1 MFCNEYLQNILQKEL
16 DINFNEI
23 EFLYIKNHKSNKKIW
38 FKDDINN
45 FLLIINDDKIVGVD
59 KVTRLDMNKGIR
71 DSFMESLIDNRF
83 LKTIILDNSEIIFFH
98 VQTTIDFSYR
108 KKYCKIF
115 DNCERYFVN
124 DEFIND
130 NLQYEISYEILFSLS
145 KWNWSIL
152 KDAPFLV
159 TTL

>member
-45 FLLIINDDKIVGVD
+45 FLLIINDDKIVGID

-98 VQTTIDFSYR
+98 V
-108 KKYCKIF
+108 
-115 DNCERYFVN
+115 
-124 DEFIND
+124 
-130 NLQYEISYEILFSLS
+130 
-145 KWNWSIL
+145 
-152 KDAPFLV
+152 
-159 TTL
+159 

>member
-45 FLLIINDDKIVGVD
+45 FLLIINDDKIVGID

-83 LKTIILDNSEIIFFH
+83 
-98 VQTTIDFSYR
+98 
-108 KKYCKIF
+108 
-115 DNCERYFVN
+115 
-124 DEFIND
+124 
-130 NLQYEISYEILFSLS
+130 
-145 KWNWSIL
+145 
-152 KDAPFLV
+152 
-159 TTL
+159 

>member
-108 KKYCKIF
+108 
-115 DNCERYFVN
+115 
-124 DEFIND
+124 
-130 NLQYEISYEILFSLS
+130 
-145 KWNWSIL
+145 
-152 KDAPFLV
+152 
-159 TTL
+159 